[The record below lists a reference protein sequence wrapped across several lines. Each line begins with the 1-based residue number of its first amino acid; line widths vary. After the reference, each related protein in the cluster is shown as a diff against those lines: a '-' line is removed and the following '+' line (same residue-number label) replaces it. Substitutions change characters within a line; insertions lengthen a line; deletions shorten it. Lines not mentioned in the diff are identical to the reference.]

1 MVHAAWRMC
10 NVHVHVHVHDAR
22 RMCMCM
28 AHGAH
33 LERLVG
39 SLSARVAIPLEG
51 LPQVVRLVARGVGVD
66 DVVAFRREGG
76 VEKRRHLVCSQQ
88 LEVSNQW

>member
-1 MVHAAWRMC
+1 MAH
-10 NVHVHVHVHDAR
+10 VHVHVHVHDAW
-22 RMCMCM
+22 RMCMAHGAWRM

-88 LEVSNQW
+88 LEVSSQW

>member
-1 MVHAAWRMC
+1 MVHGAWC
-10 NVHVHVHVHDAR
+10 TVHVHVHVHGAW
-22 RMCMCM
+22 CMCM

-39 SLSARVAIPLEG
+39 RLGARVAIALEG

-66 DVVAFRREGG
+66 DVVALGREGG
-76 VEKRRHLVCSQQ
+76 VEKRGHLVCSQ
-88 LEVSNQW
+88 